1 MKTKYKILIKYIST
15 FKKDFYEFYQVQ
27 TEDSD
32 ELIDFETDD
41 VEVLKTTLNI
51 LDKKYGYENLR
62 IIVDVTYTISVG
74 VDEIKQNDIEI
85 VDDVDLQNIY
95 ATAYKNVFGED
106 SK

>member
-1 MKTKYKILIKYIST
+1 MKTKYKILIKYPST

-62 IIVDVTYTISVG
+62 IIVDVTYTIAVG
-74 VDEIKQNDIEI
+74 VDAIK
-85 VDDVDLQNIY
+85 
-95 ATAYKNVFGED
+95 
-106 SK
+106 